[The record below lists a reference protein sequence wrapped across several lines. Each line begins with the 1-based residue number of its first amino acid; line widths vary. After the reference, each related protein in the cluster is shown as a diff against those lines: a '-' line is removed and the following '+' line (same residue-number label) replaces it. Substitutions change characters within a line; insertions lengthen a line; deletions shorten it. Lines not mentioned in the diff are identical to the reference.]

1 MSFVFRILIWWT
13 LFFRSSDRL
22 INISVREPSCSLK
35 KMNDG
40 MIRRPETR
48 LSTILC
54 IEMSRKRARIDDI
67 KVSRSER
74 LLGFNY
80 KIMIIYSIRQID
92 NAFIPLSFHWNER
105 HIKFQLVSALIIHD
119 CYII

>member
-1 MSFVFRILIWWT
+1 
-13 LFFRSSDRL
+13 
-22 INISVREPSCSLK
+22 
-35 KMNDG
+35 MNDG

-67 KVSRSER
+67 KFSRSER
-74 LLGFNY
+74 LFGFNY

-105 HIKFQLVSALIIHD
+105 HNKFQLVSALIIHD